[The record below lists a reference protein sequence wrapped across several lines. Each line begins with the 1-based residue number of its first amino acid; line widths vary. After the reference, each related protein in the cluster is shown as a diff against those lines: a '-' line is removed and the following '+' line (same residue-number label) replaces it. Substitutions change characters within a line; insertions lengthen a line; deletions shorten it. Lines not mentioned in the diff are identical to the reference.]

1 MLSGLNR
8 RFSDHSD
15 GYAEI
20 IMIKLEKIKGYIRR
34 GYRSYRH
41 RNV

>member
-8 RFSDHSD
+8 RFLDNSD

-20 IMIKLEKIKGYIRR
+20 IMIKLEKIKEYIRR
-34 GYRSYRH
+34 EYRGYRH